1 VTLPPGVSRRE
12 FGAALQA
19 FASVIGREF
28 VFESDED
35 VALYR
40 DAYSPFQGESE
51 QRVASAALAPA
62 DVEQVQELVRI
73 ANRHGIPL
81 YPISAGKN
89 LAYGGSAP
97 VLSGSVV
104 LDLKRMNRVLEV
116 NERNAYALVE
126 PGVSYFD
133 LYRYIQERGLKLML
147 DVPSPGWGS
156 VLGNALEHGVG
167 LSPLRDHFGAQCG
180 MEVVLADGS
189 LLRTGMGAMTNAP
202 TWQQYK
208 YGFGPHLDGLFSQS
222 NLGIVTKMGVW
233 LLPEP
238 EVVRGLLVMLPRHD
252 DIVAA
257 VDVASQ
263 LTYSGVIDSQFQ
275 IRSPVLHGERDAEF
289 EALAASAR
297 GGTAEQWDGYAQR
310 RNVSFWNATFSFYG
324 PEPVVDARWTH
335 VVERYAKIPGVRFAD
350 APTYRFP
357 MSSEQRERVPD
368 KQLLGIPSLQ
378 EFSSRSADGARK
390 PDGHLD
396 FSVVVPMDGE
406 AVADALKTFGRAFA
420 ATGVTVGMGALTS
433 FHPRAFTFI
442 SSFPTTRDDAE
453 ANRKTR
459 EGYLRAV
466 QLAAE
471 RGWGQ
476 YRVHAA
482 FMDAAAATY
491 DFNDGALARFHARL
505 KDAVDPNGIL
515 GAGRYGIW
523 PAHLRK

>member
-1 VTLPPGVSRRE
+1 MTLPPGVSRRE
-12 FGAALQA
+12 FAAALEA
-19 FASVIGREF
+19 FASVVGPEW
-28 VFESDED
+28 VFGSDED

-40 DAYSPFQGESE
+40 DAYSPFRLEPE
-51 QRVASAALAPA
+51 ERVASAAIAPA
-62 DVEQVQELVRI
+62 SVMQVQELVRI
-73 ANRHGIPL
+73 ANRHGVPL

-104 LDLKRMNRVLEV
+104 LDLKRMNSVLEV
-116 NERNAYALVE
+116 SERNAYALVE

-133 LYRYIQERGLKLML
+133 LYRHIQERGLKLML

-180 MEVVLADGS
+180 MEVVLADGG
-189 LLRTGMGAMTNAP
+189 LLRTGMGAMANAA

-238 EVVRGLLVMLPRHD
+238 EVVRGLLVRLPRHD
-252 DIVAA
+252 DIVTA
-257 VDVASQ
+257 VDIAAH
-263 LTYSGVIDSQFQ
+263 LTCSGVIDSQFQ

-289 EALAASAR
+289 ESIAAATG
-297 GGTAEQWDGYAQR
+297 GGTAEQWDDYAR
-310 RNVSFWNATFSFYG
+310 RRDASFWTVTFSFYG

-335 VVERYAKIPGVRFAD
+335 VVERYAKIPGARFAD

-357 MSSEQRERVPD
+357 LSRDERESVPD

-378 EFSSRSADGARK
+378 EFASRSADGARE

-396 FSVVVPMDGE
+396 FSVVVPMNGE
-406 AVADALKTFGRAFA
+406 AVIDALKTFGRAFA
-420 ATGVTVGMGALTS
+420 ESGVNVGMGALTS

-442 SSFPTTRDDAE
+442 SSFPTVRDNSA
-453 ANRKTR
+453 ANRRTR

-466 QLAAE
+466 RLAAE

-482 FMDAAAATY
+482 FMDSAAATY
-491 DFNDGALARFHARL
+491 DFNGGALARFHARL